1 MNDLPSPLENL
12 EPLPQSELNKRLSL
26 ANWFIRLIKGTLIGI
41 GAILPGLSG
50 GVMMVIFGI
59 YEPLLRFIANIRVNF
74 FKNLRFFIPVGIGM
88 ALGIVGFSA
97 VVEYAFEHY
106 AAQFIWLFIG
116 FISGTFPSLFRA
128 AGKYGR
134 KPFHW
139 IFLAATAVGT
149 FYFMH
154 WMQSV
159 SSVSM
164 TPSFGAWI
172 LSGVLIGLGVV
183 VPGMSPSNF
192 LIYLDLYQAMAS
204 GIRQL
209 DFGVIIPLA
218 LGVILCIF
226 AFAKLVSWL
235 FNKAYTFMYHFI
247 LAVVIGSTLAII
259 PSGVSGWT
267 IAICAILFVL
277 GAAAAYAF
285 SKLEEKTPRESL
297 F

>member
-1 MNDLPSPLENL
+1 MNNVKKQSSGQTDLFTPTSIVDWFL
-12 EPLPQSELNKRLSL
+12 RLL
-26 ANWFIRLIKGTLIGI
+26 KGTFIGI

-50 GVMMVIFGI
+50 GVMMVIFGV

-88 ALGIVGFSA
+88 GLGIVGFSA

-116 FISGTFPSLFRA
+116 FISGTFPSLFKT
-128 AGKYGR
+128 AGKHGR
-134 KPFHW
+134 KPYHW
-139 IFLAATAVGT
+139 VFLAVMAVGT
-149 FYFMH
+149 FFFMH
-154 WMQSV
+154 WMDSV
-159 SSVSM
+159 NSVAM
-164 TPSFGAWI
+164 APSFGAWI
-172 LSGVLIGLGVV
+172 LSGILIGLGVV

-218 LGVILCIF
+218 LGVIVCIF

-235 FNKAYTFMYHFI
+235 FNRAYTFMYHFI

-267 IAICAILFVL
+267 ILVCAVMFVA

>member
-1 MNDLPSPLENL
+1 MNDFPAPLDDL
-12 EPLPQSELNKRLSL
+12 EPLPEAELTKRLSL
-26 ANWFIRLIKGTLIGI
+26 VDWFIRLIKGTLIGI

-50 GVMMVIFGI
+50 GVMMVIFGV

-74 FKNLRFFIPVGIGM
+74 LKNIRFFIPVGLGM
-88 ALGIVGFSA
+88 AIGIVGFSA
-97 VVEYAFEHY
+97 VVEYAFDHY

-116 FISGTFPSLFRA
+116 FISGTFPSLFKT

-134 KPFHW
+134 RPFHW
-139 IFLAATAVGT
+139 FFLILMAIGT

-154 WMQSV
+154 WMETVNSV
-159 SSVSM
+159 AM
-164 TPSFGAWI
+164 LPSFGAWI
-172 LSGVLIGLGVV
+172 LSGVLVGLGVV

-218 LGVILCIF
+218 LGVVICIF

-267 IAICAILFVL
+267 ILVCAVLFLL